1 MLGDQIKLTVALIE
15 SQIFNRVLCLQ
26 VKYVEQRISFSAI
39 QPISVLL
46 IVSKDIVYMIITLLY
61 FVIPL
66 YCHLNVVLLCC
77 NCPRY
82 FILSWFTKAEQHKLA
97 AIISAEG
104 DSEAATLLSKS
115 FGSSGEG
122 LIELRR
128 IEAAEDIAYQLSK
141 NRNITYIPDGQ
152 HTLLNLPAAQ

>member
-82 FILSWFTKAEQHKLA
+82 FILS
-97 AIISAEG
+97 
-104 DSEAATLLSKS
+104 
-115 FGSSGEG
+115 
-122 LIELRR
+122 
-128 IEAAEDIAYQLSK
+128 
-141 NRNITYIPDGQ
+141 
-152 HTLLNLPAAQ
+152 